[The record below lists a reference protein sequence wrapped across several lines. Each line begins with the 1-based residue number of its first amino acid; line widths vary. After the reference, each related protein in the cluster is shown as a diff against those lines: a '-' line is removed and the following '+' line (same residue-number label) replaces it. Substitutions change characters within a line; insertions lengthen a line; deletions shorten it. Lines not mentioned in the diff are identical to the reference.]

1 MKVQAGLLLSIFET
15 AGRIVFGHCSERA
28 KRLLRDVS
36 HAAKAHAIMLD
47 SRSFDLEE
55 QLLWHSQC
63 AETFGD
69 GRREPN
75 EFAIAILSSDA
86 PTLEEFSNEQST
98 DS

>member
-1 MKVQAGLLLSIFET
+1 LKAQAGLLLLRFET
-15 AGRIVFGHCSERA
+15 AGKNVFGHCSEKA
-28 KRLLRDVS
+28 KHLLHDVS

-63 AETFGD
+63 AGTFGD

-75 EFAIAILSSDA
+75 EFSIAILLSGV
-86 PTLEEFSNEQST
+86 PTLEEFSNERST

>member
-1 MKVQAGLLLSIFET
+1 
-15 AGRIVFGHCSERA
+15 
-28 KRLLRDVS
+28 
-36 HAAKAHAIMLD
+36 MLD

-63 AETFGD
+63 VGTFGD